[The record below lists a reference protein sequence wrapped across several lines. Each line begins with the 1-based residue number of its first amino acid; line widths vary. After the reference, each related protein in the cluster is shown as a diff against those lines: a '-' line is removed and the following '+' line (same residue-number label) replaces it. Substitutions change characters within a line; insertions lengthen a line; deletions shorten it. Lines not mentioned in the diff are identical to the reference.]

1 LKKLLETFYK
11 LNIKNSVLNSIIAI
25 LSLLVLYLLYTF
37 ISHNFLRPP
46 VSAAD
51 GNKVIQVDVLN
62 GCGATGVA
70 VKFTE
75 FLRARGFDVLE
86 MGNYKSFDVE
96 ESIVLDRIGNIDIAK
111 KVANAI
117 GINEKNIVQQ
127 LSNDSYIDCTIVI
140 GRDFKNLKPMK

>member
-1 LKKLLETFYK
+1 LKKLFETFFK
-11 LNIKNSVLNSIIAI
+11 LNIKNSVLNSIIVI
-25 LSLLVLYLLYTF
+25 LSILVLYLLYTF

-46 VSAAD
+46 VSSAD

-62 GCGATGVA
+62 GCGTSGVA

-96 ESIVLDRIGNIDIAK
+96 ESIVLDRIGNIEIAK

-117 GINEKNIVQQ
+117 GINEKNIIQQ

-140 GRDFKNLKPMK
+140 GRDYKNLKPMK